1 MIIKN
6 NPIII
11 DKKDPFRNDVLK
23 RKENIEVLTQLLEN
37 TEDSMVMA
45 VDSSWGTGK
54 TTFIKMWR
62 QFLINEGFS
71 TIYFNAWENDFSDDA
86 LASLIG
92 ELSIGFDEFGLS
104 GSEKSSARKLLNS
117 VRKVSID
124 LIKKTTPTLVKIGT
138 SGLVDLD
145 KLTGGALSEIAGN
158 ITEEKIKAYENS
170 RKTVGK
176 FKEKLKKF
184 ALKVMESSSG
194 KKPLIIFIDELDRC
208 KPTYA
213 IEIMENAKHLFDTD
227 GIIFVL
233 GIDKEQLGHSIK
245 SVYGNEFGVDGYL
258 KRFIDITYN
267 LPTPNHEDFVEHLFN
282 KFGLTEYL
290 KKKQTN
296 IPGHDIKNHPLFVF
310 LTKYFK
316 YYNLSLRDQEQ
327 MIGHLVIVINT
338 FGKGEKINPRIL
350 SFILL
355 LKFVEKNLYK
365 KLLNQELVIDEILSF
380 IDKFPNFGFLD
391 QNFSIELKVDIYVL
405 FSSIVNY
412 EKEVENRLDEIKR
425 QFESDGIEES
435 KRKYLESIYL
445 LYERRGFDYSINM
458 KKSIN
463 RMEIIDSFK

>member
-11 DKKDPFRNDVLK
+11 DKEDPFRNDVLK
-23 RKENIEVLTQLLEN
+23 RKENIEVLTQLLEI

-62 QFLINEGFS
+62 QFLINEGFP

-104 GSEKSSARKLLNS
+104 GSEKHSAKKLLNS

-124 LIKKTTPTLVKIGT
+124 LIKKATPTLVKIVT

-145 KLTGGALSEIAGN
+145 KLTEEALSEIAGN

-170 RKTVGK
+170 RKTVSK

-184 ALKVMESSSG
+184 ALKIMDSSSG

-208 KPTYA
+208 KPTYT

-233 GIDKEQLGHSIK
+233 GIDKEQLGHSMK

-267 LPTPNHEDFVEHLFN
+267 LPSPNHEYFVEHLFN
-282 KFGLTEYL
+282 KFGLTEYF
-290 KKKQTN
+290 KKKQVN
-296 IPGHDIKNHPLFVF
+296 IHNPDIKNHFLFIF

-316 YYNLSLRDQEQ
+316 HYNLSLRDQEQ

-338 FGKGEKINPRIL
+338 FK
-350 SFILL
+350 
-355 LKFVEKNLYK
+355 
-365 KLLNQELVIDEILSF
+365 
-380 IDKFPNFGFLD
+380 
-391 QNFSIELKVDIYVL
+391 
-405 FSSIVNY
+405 
-412 EKEVENRLDEIKR
+412 
-425 QFESDGIEES
+425 
-435 KRKYLESIYL
+435 
-445 LYERRGFDYSINM
+445 
-458 KKSIN
+458 
-463 RMEIIDSFK
+463 